1 MNRIATVND
10 TRIVSSVHESIL
22 TIFPLAEKNAC
33 NNCIMHDFS
42 TRVTPSVGSPITH
55 MLFTKAFSGQRCQ
68 GPVKQASKMAETNAK
83 ANISPAPAK
92 FRSKVWKY
100 FGFKIDRDGKTMNDV
115 AVCKTCFFESH
126 YTGNTTNMA
135 VHMRRHHKVNWPRHR
150 KTRSKSKFKP
160 PSLTCWINDVLFYY
174 LLSNYDVQM
183 DKSSQVITVD

>member
-55 MLFTKAFSGQRCQ
+55 TLFTKAFSGQRCQ

-83 ANISPAPAK
+83 AKISPAPAK
-92 FRSKVWKY
+92 FRLKVWKY

-135 VHMRRHHKVNWPRHR
+135 VHMRCHHKVNWPRHR

-160 PSLTCWINDVLFYY
+160 PSLTC
-174 LLSNYDVQM
+174 
-183 DKSSQVITVD
+183 